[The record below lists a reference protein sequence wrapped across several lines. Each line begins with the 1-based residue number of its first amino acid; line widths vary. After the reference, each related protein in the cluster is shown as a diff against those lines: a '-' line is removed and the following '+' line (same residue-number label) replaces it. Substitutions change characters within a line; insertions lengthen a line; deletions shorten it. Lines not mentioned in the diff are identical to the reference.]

1 MVFNGKAEKQPRDK
15 MAARKPPFS
24 KLFEFEAY
32 QA

>member
-1 MVFNGKAEKQPRDK
+1 MVFNGNAEKHPRDK
-15 MAARKPPFS
+15 MTARKPPFS